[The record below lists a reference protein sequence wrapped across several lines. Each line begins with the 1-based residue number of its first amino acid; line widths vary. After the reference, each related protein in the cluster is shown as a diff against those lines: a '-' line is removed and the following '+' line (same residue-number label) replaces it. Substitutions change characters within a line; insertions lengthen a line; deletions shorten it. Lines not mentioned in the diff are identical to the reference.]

1 MGQRDEIKDQSG
13 LENKEN
19 TADGAHEDIHTPLV
33 ALG

>member
-13 LENKEN
+13 LEKREN